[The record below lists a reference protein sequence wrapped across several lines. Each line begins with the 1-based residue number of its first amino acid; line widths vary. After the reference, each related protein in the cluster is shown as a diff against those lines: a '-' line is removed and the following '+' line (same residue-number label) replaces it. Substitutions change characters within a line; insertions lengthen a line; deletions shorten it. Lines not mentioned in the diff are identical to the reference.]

1 MMHCDTYSLVIE
13 ILNSIGIFV
22 DIEATDIDLT
32 EYAIDSLS
40 FITFIIEL
48 EKHFYIELPDDCL
61 VLNNYKSLKGFC
73 QIINELIID
82 NKIHLNESN
91 ISES

>member
-48 EKHFYIELPDDCL
+48 KSTST
-61 VLNNYKSLKGFC
+61 LNYLM
-73 QIINELIID
+73 IA
-82 NKIHLNESN
+82 
-91 ISES
+91 